1 MKLLAS
7 ILILLIASDTG
18 AAECG
23 NCDGRRVAGEPPILF
38 PCPVCHG
45 TGTLPDPEPQATSA
59 EPAPPAPAAPVFA
72 AAAPVA
78 CCDEPR
84 PSEPTVGRPRP
95 VVARVTAGHRSPSM
109 DMGSG
114 VLVRVSG
121 TTGIVLTNWH
131 VVRGHRDDVKVAWPD
146 GSQTP
151 GRVLAWDEAWDL
163 AAIAVPRPDAS
174 PVQIAAQAPRLGDRL
189 TIAGFG
195 MEGRYLEQT
204 GVVTE
209 YLSPSPSHPK
219 QFVECRTTARNGDSG
234 GPMFNAAGELAGV
247 LFGEAKGLTAGSC
260 STRLRLFLAAVPAA
274 PGSAPQLAA
283 ARCSC
288 PDGRCQKR

>member
-18 AAECG
+18 GAECAE
-23 NCDGRRVAGEPPILF
+23 CDGRRVSGEPPILM
-38 PCPVCHG
+38 PCPACMG
-45 TGTLPDPEPQATSA
+45 TGTVPDPDPQATSA
-59 EPAPPAPAAPVFA
+59 TPAPAAPVFA

-78 CCDEPR
+78 ACDAPR

-95 VVARVTAGHRSPSM
+95 VVARVTAGHKSPSM

-114 VLVRVSG
+114 VLVQVTG

-151 GRVLAWDEAWDL
+151 GRVLAWDDCWDL
-163 AAIAVPRPDAS
+163 AAISVPRPAAS

-195 MEGRYLEQT
+195 QEGRYREQT
-204 GVVTE
+204 GAVTD
-209 YLSPSPSHPK
+209 YLSPSREHP
-219 QFVECRTTARNGDSG
+219 QQIVECKATARQGDSG
-234 GPMFNAAGELAGV
+234 GPMFNQAGELAGV
-247 LFGEAKGLTAGSC
+247 LFGEARGLTAGSC
-260 STRLRLFLAAVPAA
+260 STRLRLFLASVPAA

-283 ARCSC
+283 AKCSC
-288 PDGRCQKR
+288 PDGRCAKR

>member
-18 AAECG
+18 GAECG
-23 NCDGRRVAGEPPILF
+23 SCDGRRVSGAPPILM
-38 PCPVCHG
+38 PCPVCEG
-45 TGTLPDPEPQATSA
+45 TGTVPDPV
-59 EPAPPAPAAPVFA
+59 PAPAVEPVFA
-72 AAAPVA
+72 AAAPDPAGV
-78 CCDEPR
+78 EPR
-84 PSEPTVGRPRP
+84 PSERTAGRPRP
-95 VVARVTAGHRSPSM
+95 VVARVTAGHAGPSL

-121 TTGIVLTNWH
+121 TTGIVLTAWH
-131 VVRGHRDDVKVAWPD
+131 VVRDKRHDVKVAWPD

-163 AAIAVPRPDAS
+163 AAIAVPRPAAY
-174 PVQIAAQAPRLGDRL
+174 PVQIAAQASRLGDRL

-209 YLSPSPSHPK
+209 YLSPSPAHPK
-219 QFVECRTTARNGDSG
+219 EFVECRATARNGDSG

-247 LFGEAKGLTAGSC
+247 LFGEARGLTAGSC

-288 PDGRCQKR
+288 PGGRCQHR